1 MSNHSDSASLLDVD
15 KLFLWFT
22 TIYGSQKM
30 LTSWDNVPAVERAAV
45 WSRAL
50 GKYPPK
56 CVYAAMNELAENGTG
71 WPPTLPEFVALVK
84 AKLPVAAHMKA
95 LPVPDR
101 TADEIAAGAVQM
113 ATIRD
118 AVAPKKD
125 NAQWAYKVIER
136 YKAGDSVVA
145 HASYKI
151 AVEALR
157 NLGRE
162 VLA

>member
-30 LTSWDNVPAVERAAV
+30 LTSWDNVPAFERAAV
-45 WSRAL
+45 WSRTL
-50 GKYPPK
+50 GKFPPK
-56 CVYAAMNELAENGTG
+56 CVYAAMNELAETGTG
-71 WPPTLPEFVALVK
+71 WPPTLPEFVQLVK
-84 AKLPVAAHMKA
+84 AKLPQAMHQKA

-101 TADEIAAGAVQM
+101 TADEVAAGAAQM
-113 ATIRD
+113 ASIRD
-118 AVAPKKD
+118 AVGMRKD
-125 NAQWAYKVIER
+125 PAAWAYRVIER
-136 YKAGDSVVA
+136 HKAGDQVAA

-151 AVEALR
+151 ACEALH

-162 VLA
+162 IPA

>member
-1 MSNHSDSASLLDVD
+1 MSHQDFPLHAIDR
-15 KLFLWFT
+15 LFSRFIA
-22 TIYGSQKM
+22 IYGAQK
-30 LTSWDNVPAVERAAV
+30 TATAWGNGDAQERALV
-45 WSRAL
+45 WHQAL
-50 GKYPPK
+50 SKYPMT
-56 CVYAAMNELAENGTG
+56 VVGDALRELAETGTG

-84 AKLPVAAHMKA
+84 AKLPQPMHMKA

-113 ATIRD
+113 ASIRD

-125 NAQWAYKVIER
+125 SAAWAYRVIER
-136 YKAGDSVVA
+136 YRAGDSVVA

-151 AVEALR
+151 SLEALR

-162 VLA
+162 IPA